1 MSKNLIEILFKQE
14 NPEVGAYGAQR
25 KRDSN
30 LASRE
35 ATEPDDKEGSPNL
48 DRDAYEYFIKTFQNH
63 GFDFY
68 IEFADLK
75 FDYKNDFVGGGGYG
89 EVFRANWMGT
99 PVAVKRFGRKCISK
113 KYIVDFIKEIEIVNQ
128 LRHPNIIFYMGVTFD
143 EENHYYMVTEFS
155 ARGSIFDLLHNNH
168 STAKLFD
175 DKLIFKIIKE
185 MALAIHYMHSR
196 KILHCDLKS

>member
-14 NPEVGAYGAQR
+14 NPEVGADSAQR

-128 LRHPNIIFYMGVTFD
+128 LRDMNFHRIKGEGFMPIYTRTDFTDALHDISGFRTDYQIISD
-143 EENHYYMVTEFS
+143 
-155 ARGSIFDLLHNNH
+155 
-168 STAKLFD
+168 
-175 DKLIFKIIKE
+175 KE
-185 MALAIHYMHSR
+185 MK
-196 KILHCDLKS
+196 KIYKSTKK